1 MYLKKH
7 TKKLIAPIIITVLVV
22 CYFVFYISV
31 GLFITDVPSIV
42 KILMLIIPISLAIL
56 SVYMLIERIREIK
69 GGEEDD
75 LSKYWLYNR

>member
-75 LSKYWLYNR
+75 IGKY

>member
-42 KILMLIIPISLAIL
+42 KILMLIIPIGLAIL

-69 GGEEDD
+69 GGEYDD
-75 LSKYWLYNR
+75 IGKY